1 MKRLLILL
9 TAGWFLLPMA
19 DYGAET
25 AQARLFCLSLR
36 FSQGVAPSGGTVNLS
51 SISGAYNGELMPY
64 SDTAWASDL
73 ALEWLGMSDSGGIAD
88 NNGIYVDLPPFVDA
102 DNDGFNDFFE
112 VAQAV
117 AQTTT
122 SGSYATSFAFYGSLT
137 ATWSR
142 AAGSPEG
149 TCILTL
155 NDVDFGGLGNFTC
168 PFQLL
173 EYTGPLTYTPG
184 SNTVEANINLAQ
196 TGDVSNTLQG
206 PIEFDKSS
214 SDRFD
219 VLTNEPGLWTN
230 AALQALSF
238 DAEIFTRSAPD
249 WPTNYAGYIHFANG
263 DPSTPQPAYQ
273 WWVLSIDDS
282 NDSNG
287 NGIPDF
293 SGDPTS
299 VLPPPR
305 APALKLALSSTNLLL
320 TIGGDVSHTNQIQET
335 GSLAPANWQTMLSFV
350 LTNDPQVVSLPLPA
364 GTANFWRV
372 LAQ

>member
-1 MKRLLILL
+1 
-9 TAGWFLLPMA
+9 
-19 DYGAET
+19 
-25 AQARLFCLSLR
+25 
-36 FSQGVAPSGGTVNLS
+36 
-51 SISGAYNGELMPY
+51 
-64 SDTAWASDL
+64 
-73 ALEWLGMSDSGGIAD
+73 
-88 NNGIYVDLPPFVDA
+88 
-102 DNDGFNDFFE
+102 
-112 VAQAV
+112 
-117 AQTTT
+117 
-122 SGSYATSFAFYGSLT
+122 
-137 ATWSR
+137 
-142 AAGSPEG
+142 
-149 TCILTL
+149 
-155 NDVDFGGLGNFTC
+155 
-168 PFQLL
+168 LL

-299 VLPPPR
+299 VLPPQR